1 MTKDNARDLTAMD
14 INVTE
19 LVLINISGEDKPGL
33 TAAINELLAEFDIDI
48 LDIGQAVIHNHLS
61 LGILINIPGHS
72 EPVLKEVLF
81 KAHALGV
88 NIKFSAVDEA
98 SYDDWVGLQGRSR
111 FILTLLARRIKA
123 THIAKVARVIADND
137 LNIDNIVRLSGRVPL
152 MRPEAKTKACV
163 EFSLKGELR
172 DNAAFRAQ
180 LMNVCSELDIDIAVQ
195 EDGLFRRNRRLVCF
209 DMDSTLISTE
219 VIDELARLKGVGD
232 EVSAVTERAMLGEL
246 DFKTSLRQRVALL
259 EGLPESSLKQ
269 VADNLPMME
278 GVEHLFAVLK
288 QLGYKTAI
296 LSGGFTYFGEVLQAR
311 FGVDYVYANELE
323 IVNGKLTGQVI
334 EPIVDAER
342 KALLLKMLAKQENIV
357 LDQVIAVGDGANDL
371 AMLAVAGLGIAFH
384 AKPIVKKNAEQA
396 ISHLGLDSILYLMGI
411 RDRDSG
417 RTS

>member
-33 TAAINELLAEFDIDI
+33 TAAINELLAEFHIDI

-269 VADNLPMME
+269 VADNLPLME

>member
-137 LNIDNIVRLSGRVPL
+137 LNIDNIVRLSGRVLSCARKP
-152 MRPEAKTKACV
+152 KTKACV

-269 VADNLPMME
+269 VADNLPLME

>member
-1 MTKDNARDLTAMD
+1 
-14 INVTE
+14 
-19 LVLINISGEDKPGL
+19 
-33 TAAINELLAEFDIDI
+33 
-48 LDIGQAVIHNHLS
+48 
-61 LGILINIPGHS
+61 
-72 EPVLKEVLF
+72 
-81 KAHALGV
+81 
-88 NIKFSAVDEA
+88 
-98 SYDDWVGLQGRSR
+98 
-111 FILTLLARRIKA
+111 
-123 THIAKVARVIADND
+123 
-137 LNIDNIVRLSGRVPL
+137 

-269 VADNLPMME
+269 VADNLPLME

-323 IVNGKLTGQVI
+323 IVDGKLTGQVI